1 MEFNADK
8 CHVLRV
14 TCKQN
19 PIVHDYT
26 LYGKVLETLDLAKYL
41 GVTLITDRRWNRNV
55 KNILYKANQTLGFQ
69 RRNLRINL
77 LL

>member
-26 LYGKVLETLDLAKYL
+26 LHGKVLETLDSGKYL
-41 GVTLITDRRWNRNV
+41 GVTLTTDRRWNRNV
-55 KNILYKANQTLGFQ
+55 KNNSCKANQTLGFQ

-77 LL
+77 LI

>member
-14 TCKQN
+14 TCKEN

-26 LYGKVLETLDLAKYL
+26 LHGKVLETLDSGKYL
-41 GVTLITDRRWNRNV
+41 GVTLTTDRRWNRNV
-55 KNILYKANQTLGFQ
+55 KNNSCKANQTLGFQ

-77 LL
+77 LI